1 MGETEDKNLLELL
14 ETYMDMVEKQD
25 EIILHMS
32 ELLKEYAREV
42 QHLRNLNAYFEED
55 DKLLAR
61 QALLEESVEQY
72 QIIKNVN

>member
-72 QIIKNVN
+72 QTIKNVN